1 MRVVLYREMEKLA
14 TVCGAELVP
23 ILSDV
28 SYTTDTRFGTAEDL
42 RRKIRLL
49 TGTQIIHTIERA
61 EPLGPAQPLDLMI
74 VCPCT
79 GNTLAKIANG
89 ITDTP
94 VCMAVKAHMRTDRP
108 LVLALASND
117 AMSANLRNLAVLL
130 GRKQVY
136 FAPMWQDDPEKKPH
150 SLVAD
155 FESLQKTIRLA
166 MEGRQARPLFLVKER
181 G

>member
-1 MRVVLYREMEKLA
+1 MEKLA

-23 ILSDV
+23 ILSDA

-61 EPLGPAQPLDLMI
+61 EPLGPVQPLDLMI

-136 FAPMWQDDPEKKPH
+136 FVPMWQDDPEKKPH

-166 MEGRQARPLFLVKER
+166 MEGRQPRPLFLVKER